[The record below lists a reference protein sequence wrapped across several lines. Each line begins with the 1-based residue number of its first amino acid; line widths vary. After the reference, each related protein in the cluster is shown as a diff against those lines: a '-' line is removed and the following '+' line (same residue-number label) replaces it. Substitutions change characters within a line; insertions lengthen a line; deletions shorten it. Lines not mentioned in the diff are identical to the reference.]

1 MLVTRFRAAA
11 AAVATSIVA
20 VAGLATPASADPAP
34 IPDGTLV
41 ETGYN
46 YAARPDYTAGA
57 NDWSCRP
64 QAGKS
69 PTILLPGT
77 FANAGANFTKLG
89 PRIKNAG
96 FCTFTLNFGQTA
108 ASFGRVGG
116 LAPTADSARQLAAF
130 VDRVLAATGATKV
143 NVVGHSQG
151 GLIPTYFI
159 KRLGGAAKIDKY
171 VGLAP
176 SNHGTELFG
185 IAALGRALGLLGIA
199 EDFAS
204 FAQFPGVTSQAVG
217 SQALQT
223 LWADGDAMPA
233 GPSYTVISTRYDEVV
248 HPVAN
253 QRLDGPG
260 TRNILLQDLCPLDT
274 TGHVGIAF
282 DEPAL
287 QLTVNALNGGS
298 SSFRPSCGWGTQRG
312 LFGIPFA

>member
-20 VAGLATPASADPAP
+20 VAGLASPAAADTTP
-34 IPDGTLV
+34 IPDGGLV

-46 YAARPDYTAGA
+46 YLARPDYTAGA
-57 NDWSCRP
+57 NDWACRP

-69 PTILLPGT
+69 PVVLLPGT

-96 FCTFTLNFGQTA
+96 FCTFTLNFGHTS
-108 ASFGRVGG
+108 ASLGRIGG
-116 LAPTADSARQLAAF
+116 LAPTEDSARQLAAF
-130 VDRVLAATGATKV
+130 VERVLTATGATKV

-159 KRLGGAAKIDKY
+159 KRLGGAAKVDKY

-199 EDFAS
+199 EDFATL
-204 FAQFPGVTSQAVG
+204 AQFPGVTSQAVG
-217 SQALQT
+217 SQALRT

-253 QRLDGPG
+253 QRLAGPG
-260 TRNILLQDLCPLDT
+260 TRNVLLQDLCPLNT

-287 QLTVNALNGGS
+287 QLTVNALNGGPS
-298 SSFRPSCGWGTQRG
+298 TFRPSCGFGTQRG
-312 LFGIPFA
+312 MFGIPFA